1 MVLIVWIFFGYF
13 KVLLVKS
20 IIIRALCFILFFFFP
35 VTGFAELDWVQA
47 VKDRG
52 KNWSVS
58 KNAGQITLYHTEDIY
73 FSSRGRTETYTR
85 KMIKILKPPDVYFVI
100 PIGGITPFCKIRNLK
115 GLVIQP
121 DGKTKRMKKE
131 NIVRGS
137 PPAVAGYYDDAQILY
152 TRFNHLRAGTIIA
165 VDYTT
170 MEKDWMGYYQS
181 IEIQDSEPVFFVRVS
196 ANLPRGWQLH
206 HVGWR
211 TESLH
216 LEKGD
221 TNYTWTGEKLGYQIK
236 EPLIPSSAYLS
247 RYLLLSCYDPS
258 SESKK
263 TQFPDWA
270 SVVDWEIEI
279 SQVTQDD
286 SVTSKARAL
295 TAGLTEP
302 GDKLDAIA
310 RFVRDEIRYVAVEIG
325 KGRWYPRPAS
335 KTLYN
340 RYGDCKDKSAL
351 MRAMLKAIGIP
362 SVCVL
367 ANAGSYVD
375 VNEELPS
382 PAEFD
387 HVIVA
392 VPLAALTGLPPMPNA
407 STGGWLFFDPT
418 YELLPLG
425 QLPDYLQGSIVLPAV
440 KAGPELVR
448 LPYSP
453 PEKARRKYDADIELL
468 PDGSFTAKVRI
479 TDFENRAFG
488 SRQVKSTIP
497 EKNRISS
504 WRSFFSEIVP
514 NMKLSEYKTGQD
526 NETAWTAFTL
536 KSEDYIQYAG
546 PYVLLKPDIFHAV
559 RFPDLNDEKRE
570 FPVWLGPA
578 RRIETDIV
586 WTLPESWAVKIEG
599 FPIHYTGDIADL
611 AVDMTLSEGKLRYHM
626 AVSLN
631 GRRFPAERYTD
642 AQTYIEKINDA
653 ESATLFLQK
662 P

>member
-1 MVLIVWIFFGYF
+1 L
-13 KVLLVKS
+13 KVKS
-20 IIIRALCFILFFFFP
+20 INIKVICFILLIFFP
-35 VTGFAELDWVQA
+35 VTGFAELDWVKE
-47 VKDRG
+47 VKDSG
-52 KNWSVS
+52 QNWPVS
-58 KNAGQITLYHTEDIY
+58 KDASQITLYHTEDIY

-85 KMIKILKPPDVYFVI
+85 KMIKIQKPADGYFVI

-131 NIVRGS
+131 NIIRGS
-137 PPAVAGYYDDAQILY
+137 PPAEAGYYDDVQILY
-152 TRFNHLRAGTIIA
+152 TRFDHLRAGTIIA

-170 MEKDWMGYYQS
+170 MEKDWMGYHQS
-181 IEIQDSEPVFFVRVS
+181 IEIQDREPVFFVRVS

-211 TESLH
+211 TEGLH
-216 LEKGD
+216 LERGD
-221 TNYTWTGEKLGYQIK
+221 TNYTWTGEKLDYQVD
-236 EPLIPSSAYLS
+236 EPLIPSPAYLT
-247 RYLLLSCYDPS
+247 RYFLLSCYDPS
-258 SESKK
+258 LESKK
-263 TQFPDWA
+263 TQFADWA

-279 SQVTQDD
+279 SQVIRDD
-286 SVTSKARAL
+286 AVTSKARAL
-295 TAGLTEP
+295 TTGLTEP
-302 GDKLDAIA
+302 GEKLDAIA

-325 KGRWYPRPAS
+325 KGRWYPRPAA

-340 RYGDCKDKSAL
+340 RYGDCKDKAAL
-351 MRAMLKAIGIP
+351 MRAMLEATGIP
-362 SVCVL
+362 SVSVL

-375 VNEELPS
+375 VNEDLPS

-392 VPLAALTGLPPMPNA
+392 VPLKALTGLPPMPNA
-407 STGGWLFFDPT
+407 SAGGWLFFDPT

-425 QLPDYLQGSIVLPAV
+425 QLPDYLQGSIVLPAA
-440 KAGPELVR
+440 KEGSELIR

-453 PEKARRKYDADIELL
+453 PDKSRRKYDADIELMQ
-468 PDGSFTAKVRI
+468 DGSFTARVRI

-488 SRQVKSTIP
+488 SRQIKSNIP
-497 EKNRISS
+497 EKDRISS
-504 WRSFFSEIVP
+504 WLSFFSEIVP
-514 NMKLSEYKTGQD
+514 NIKLSEYKTGQD
-526 NETAWTAFTL
+526 DETVWTAFTL

-546 PYVLLKPDIFHAV
+546 PYILLKPDIFHAV
-559 RFPDLNDEKRE
+559 RFPDLNEETRE

-578 RRIETDIV
+578 RRIETDIA
-586 WTLPESWAVKIEG
+586 WTLPENWAVKIEG
-599 FPIHYTGDIADL
+599 FPIHCAGDVADL
-611 AVDMTLSEGKLRYHM
+611 EADMNLSEGKLRYHL

-631 GRRFPAERYTD
+631 GHRFPVERYTD
-642 AQTYIEKINDA
+642 AQTYIEKINHA